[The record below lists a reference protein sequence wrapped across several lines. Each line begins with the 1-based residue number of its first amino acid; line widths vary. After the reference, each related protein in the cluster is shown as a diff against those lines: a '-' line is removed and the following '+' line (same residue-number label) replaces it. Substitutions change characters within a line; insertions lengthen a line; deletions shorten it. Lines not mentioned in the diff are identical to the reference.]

1 MSNVN
6 EPVHLFTILALNL
19 PISNGFHFPS
29 TLTTHTHD
37 HDMSASAWTWI
48 PASYLSTTT
57 SYPCNQALPFHHSLP
72 LPSLL
77 GPLSITYPLFL
88 VFSTPPSLSPSP
100 FSHDKFF
107 SVWKN
112 LNPSFS
118 WCSGAWSYPLILYHW
133 HHSKLIL
140 PPALSHCL
148 RTLSGCQCPLFPW
161 IWEAKSAWELMLPQ
175 PMRDSLR
182 PVTGNWWVNTPVP
195 LALVDSNSGACS
207 ILSSLV
213 IQWD

>member
-6 EPVHLFTILALNL
+6 EPVHLFTSLALNL
-19 PISNGFHFPS
+19 SISNGFHFAS

-37 HDMSASAWTWI
+37 HDMSASAWTWT
-48 PASYLSTTT
+48 PDSYLPTTT
-57 SYPCNQALPFHHSLP
+57 SYPCNQALHFHHSLR

-88 VFSTPPSLSPSP
+88 VFPTLPSHSSSP

-118 WCSGAWSYPLILYHW
+118 WCSGAWSYPLVLYHW

-148 RTLSGCQCPLFPW
+148 KTLSGCQCPLFTCTW
-161 IWEAKSAWELMLPQ
+161 KVKSTWELMLPQ
-175 PMRDSLR
+175 PMRNRVLDQWLWELVGKIPQFPLLSWAI
-182 PVTGNWWVNTPVP
+182 TQVP
-195 LALVDSNSGACS
+195 ALYC
-207 ILSSLV
+207 LL
-213 IQWD
+213 